1 MQTLSEKVSTLK
13 PNSILMLA
21 SKGEWSLHNL
31 LPLLLNITG
40 PANISIASF
49 SLSEESVRGFLLLKD
64 ERKILNLRCLFDYT
78 MRSHKVDLMLFLD
91 EIADEL
97 RTTPNHAKIMLIEND
112 DWSIAVMGSAN
123 LTPNPRL
130 ELTAVF
136 ANRPE
141 FKQVKETFETAWTDA
156 IPYS

>member
-1 MQTLSEKVSTLK
+1 MQNLSDKVSSLK

-21 SKGEWSLHNL
+21 SKGEWSLHDL
-31 LPLLLNITG
+31 LPLLLDITG
-40 PANISIASF
+40 PAKISIASF
-49 SLSEESVRGFLLLKD
+49 SLSEEAVRGLLLLQ
-64 ERKILNLRCLFDYT
+64 EAGKILNLRCLFDYT
-78 MRSHKVDLMLFLD
+78 MRSHKVYLMLFL
-91 EIADEL
+91 EMVADDL
-97 RTTPNHAKIMLIEND
+97 RTTPNHAKIMLIDND
-112 DWSIAVMGSAN
+112 DWQVAVMGSAN

-141 FKQVKETFETAWTDA
+141 FDHIKETFESAWTDA